1 MRQQRITTSQQEV
14 YLIYLMNNSEFAGS
28 KIKDGECLDFVGSY
42 EMCVVVLV
50 YFVTLP
56 FILRIYVV
64 MLMFIVDD
72 TGEYV
77 DNWNEL
83 TTMLNN
89 TLGPKK

>member
-1 MRQQRITTSQQEV
+1 MVSV
-14 YLIYLMNNSEFAGS
+14 W
-28 KIKDGECLDFVGSY
+28 FVGSFDNVCSSVSVQY
-42 EMCVVVLV
+42 ILYCTYI

-56 FILRIYVV
+56 YILRIYVV
-64 MLMFIVDD
+64 MLIIIVDD

-89 TLGPKK
+89 TLGPKKSIEDWKMVS